1 MNRPITLAFAGIA
14 LFAAGC
20 GGSSGNND
28 GSSSQN
34 RTDPPFIAQSD
45 VEYIDAIVPHHEMA
59 LHMADMEIAKGT
71 RDDVKALA
79 TRIRDAQTAEI
90 ALLKEARRQLT
101 GQAEIPPPPTDPHM
115 ERDMNLMMSATGA
128 EVDRMF
134 LDDMIPHH
142 AEGISIAHR
151 ALPNL
156 DRADVRQNAEDVV
169 ANQAAEIG
177 EMEGMR
183 D

>member
-1 MNRPITLAFAGIA
+1 MNRPITLALAGIA
-14 LFAAGC
+14 LIAAGC
-20 GGSSGNND
+20 GGGGGND
-28 GSSSQN
+28 DETSPN
-34 RTDPPFIAQSD
+34 RTNPPFIALSD

-59 LHMADMEIAKGT
+59 LHMAEMEVAKGT
-71 RDDVKALA
+71 RADVKALA

-90 ALLKEARRQLT
+90 AMLEEARRQLT
-101 GQAEIPPPPTDPHM
+101 GQAEVPPPPADPHM

-128 EVDRMF
+128 EVDQMF

-156 DRADVRQNAEDVV
+156 DRTDVRQNAENVV
-169 ANQAAEIG
+169 SNQAAEIG

>member
-1 MNRPITLAFAGIA
+1 MNRPITLALAGIA
-14 LFAAGC
+14 LFVAGC
-20 GGSSGNND
+20 GGSSSND
-28 GSSSQN
+28 ETSQN
-34 RTDPPFIAQSD
+34 RTEPPFIAQSD

-59 LHMADMEIAKGT
+59 LHMAEMEIAKGT
-71 RDDVKALA
+71 RADVKALA

-90 ALLKEARRQLT
+90 ATLKEARRQLT

-128 EVDRMF
+128 EVDMMF

-151 ALPNL
+151 ALPSL
-156 DRADVRQNAEDVV
+156 DRTDVRQNAEDVIST
-169 ANQAAEIG
+169 QAAEIG

-183 D
+183 G